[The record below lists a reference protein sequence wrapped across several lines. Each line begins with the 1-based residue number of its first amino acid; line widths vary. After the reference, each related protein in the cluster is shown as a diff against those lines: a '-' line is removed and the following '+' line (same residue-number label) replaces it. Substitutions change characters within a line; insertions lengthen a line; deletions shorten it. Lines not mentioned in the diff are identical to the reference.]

1 MADAIKTGIKAD
13 ARKQVSHELSKM
25 LADSFAVYSKTHGFH
40 WNVRGPEFFQ
50 LHTLLETQY
59 REMWEA
65 LDEIAERIRALG
77 EYAPQGQSAFANLT
91 SIKEGKPE
99 TEAMDMLRELM
110 RDHETVIATARGGI
124 EVAEEAGD
132 DATADLLTQ
141 RLGAHEKAAWML
153 RSTLGGR

>member
-1 MADAIKTGIKAD
+1 MADTIKTGIKAD

-40 WNVRGPEFFQ
+40 WNVRGPEFFT
-50 LHTLLETQY
+50 LHTLLEQQY

-91 SIKEGKPE
+91 SIKEGEPE

-110 RDHETVIATARGGI
+110 RDHETVIATARAGI
-124 EVAEEAGD
+124 EVADDAGD

-141 RLGAHEKAAWML
+141 RLAAHEKAAWML

>member
-1 MADAIKTGIKAD
+1 MADTIKTGIKAD

-40 WNVRGPEFFQ
+40 WNMRGPEFFT
-50 LHTLLETQY
+50 LHTLLEQQY

-91 SIKEGKPE
+91 SIKEGEPE

-110 RDHETVIATARGGI
+110 RDHETVIATARAGI
-124 EVAEEAGD
+124 EVADEAGD

-141 RLGAHEKAAWML
+141 RLAAHEKAAWML